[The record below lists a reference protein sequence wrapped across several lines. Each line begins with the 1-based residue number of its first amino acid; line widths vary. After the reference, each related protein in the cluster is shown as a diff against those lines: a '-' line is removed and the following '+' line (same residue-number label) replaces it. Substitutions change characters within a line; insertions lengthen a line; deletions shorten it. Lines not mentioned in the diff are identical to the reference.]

1 MYQVKLNGGVFDV
14 DPINIDW
21 DRIKVIEIDVYLHG
35 IWLNDLLADKTL
47 EYFRKQA
54 QEQLEYSCML
64 DPVSVKGE

>member
-21 DRIKVIEIDVYLHG
+21 DRIKIIDIDVYLGG

-47 EYFRKQA
+47 EYFCKQA
-54 QEQLEYSCML
+54 QEQLEYSYML

>member
-14 DPINIDW
+14 DPININW
-21 DRIKVIEIDVYLHG
+21 DRIKIIDIDVYLGG

>member
-14 DPINIDW
+14 DPIDIDW
-21 DRIKVIEIDVYLHG
+21 DRIKVIDIDVYLGG

-64 DPVSVKGE
+64 GPVSVKGE